1 MTAATYARRVI
12 GTLPPREVRASFVLW
27 LGVVATSALGNV
39 LVLTVF
45 DRVLDA
51 AGTPPDGRTAAYS
64 TLVAVV
70 LATVA
75 GGLVL
80 AVRMR
85 AGAWWARWTLAV
97 LGLALLVLDATS
109 LFGEGVAGVP
119 GPMAA
124 VLTVLTVVEIV
135 LVAGAVALLFAPGAG
150 PWFR

>member
-1 MTAATYARRVI
+1 MVT
-12 GTLPPREVRASFVLW
+12 TLPPREVRASFALW
-27 LGVVATSALGNV
+27 LGVVATSVLGNL

-51 AGTPPDGRTAAYS
+51 SGTPPDGRVAAYG

-85 AGAWWARWTLAV
+85 SGASWARWVLAAIGV
-97 LGLALLVLDATS
+97 VYLVTDVVG
-109 LFGEGVAGVP
+109 LFGEDVAGVP

-124 VLTVLTVVEIV
+124 VLTVLTVVEVV
-135 LVAGAVALLFAPGAG
+135 LLAGAVGLLFAPAAQ
-150 PWFR
+150 PWFQ